1 MQSARSR
8 PRTCVAAQA
17 RYALSTP
24 PLNATMTESKSAS
37 SAKRGSLFVKVLF
50 FVEGVLVVEIVLVL
64 VEILFFLIFVLV
76 VGDLDFIGACHHEVL
91 AALRATERVTL
102 FVISGLDLVEFAL
115 GAGRHTG
122 SMRRKRRRQRVREM
136 LHPQMDAAN

>member
-8 PRTCVAAQA
+8 PRTCVAAHA

-64 VEILFFLIFVLV
+64 VEILFFFVLVLVVVVVEIFVLV

-91 AALRATERVTL
+91 AALQIGRA
-102 FVISGLDLVEFAL
+102 SC
-115 GAGRHTG
+115 
-122 SMRRKRRRQRVREM
+122 RE
-136 LHPQMDAAN
+136 

>member
-50 FVEGVLVVEIVLVL
+50 FVEGVLVVEIVFFLLFVL
-64 VEILFFLIFVLV
+64 VVVVVEIFVLV

-102 FVISGLDLVEFAL
+102 FVMT
-115 GAGRHTG
+115 GA
-122 SMRRKRRRQRVREM
+122 
-136 LHPQMDAAN
+136 D

>member
-1 MQSARSR
+1 MQRARSR
-8 PRTCVAAQA
+8 PRTCVAAHA

-64 VEILFFLIFVLV
+64 VEIFVLV

-122 SMRRKRRRQRVREM
+122 SIRR
-136 LHPQMDAAN
+136 